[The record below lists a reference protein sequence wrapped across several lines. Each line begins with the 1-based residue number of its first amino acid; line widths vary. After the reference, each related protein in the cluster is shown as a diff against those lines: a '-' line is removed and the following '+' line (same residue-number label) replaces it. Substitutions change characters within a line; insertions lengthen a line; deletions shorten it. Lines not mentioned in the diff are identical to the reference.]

1 MWEDKYSQALYYR
14 RKAAGLCVD
23 CGQELDRDGARCQR
37 CRDRINS
44 ATKKTARRSSG
55 TKGMPEMRKK
65 KAVG

>member
-37 CRDRINS
+37 CRDRINA
-44 ATKKTARRSSG
+44 ATKSSV
-55 TKGMPEMRKK
+55 KR
-65 KAVG
+65 